1 MFRKSLVTTG
11 HSFDP
16 RDAID
21 EELREYFLPV
31 LTSAARTSEQAD
43 WYVPKI
49 HYLNDLDLEKMERD
63 REKDIRR
70 KKRLGRAR
78 LKVGVLERDPPKTQ
92 RTMPGATE
100 INFGLPPTAIVT
112 AAPSRRAAAQAASA
126 TIANLAA
133 AENTDRPYPSYYPP
147 VEHTTIR
154 TVNPVPIPISA
165 PVPTS
170 LATPS
175 KKQKAIILH
184 APPLKDDLYISRAK
198 LELTRPTQSTSLRP
212 SVTSRPALSR
222 ARGEG
227 EGPSHSRS
235 GGGSTPAKPHSSR
248 PPTAKEI
255 NDAKIKEYAEGLHP
269 VMINGKWHCS
279 VCGCPEEIA
288 IGRRKGPL
296 GEKTMCGDCGKF
308 YHRHRR
314 PNDQVEYNTDP
325 EYHLAKRKGTD
336 DFRRLRRRGALP
348 SRLAAESASA
358 ADTPTSI
365 APAETPISDDDDDD
379 EDDLPLATRT
389 TRHSQPPVNPIRI
402 ISPELSDP
410 DSGNEEGGNLVN
422 KDSKRRPMTSASNS
436 SLSPPPPIPNSLPET
451 NEPPAVTVPPSS
463 QPETEKTAPSNAPA
477 PAPSPESAAPPPSV
491 PATTPTTNGP
501 RSAGARP
508 SARPHVLVVSMVFL
522 DPVEVF

>member
-16 RDAID
+16 RDTID
-21 EELREYFLPV
+21 EELREFFLPV
-31 LTSAARTSEQAD
+31 LTSATRTSEQAD
-43 WYVPKI
+43 WYMPKI

-92 RTMPGATE
+92 RTMLGATE

-133 AENTDRPYPSYYPP
+133 AENTDRPYPGYYPP
-147 VEHTTIR
+147 MEHTPLR
-154 TVNPVPIPISA
+154 AVNPVPAPTSA
-165 PVPTS
+165 PVIIS
-170 LATPS
+170 AATPA
-175 KKQKAIILH
+175 KKQKNVILH
-184 APPLKDDLYISRAK
+184 APLLNEDILPSRAK
-198 LELTRPTQSTSLRP
+198 LELNRPTQSTSLRP
-212 SVTSRPALSR
+212 PVPGRPALSR

-227 EGPSHSRS
+227 EGPSHSR
-235 GGGSTPAKPHSSR
+235 GGGSSTPGKPHSNR

-269 VMINGKWHCS
+269 VFINGKWHCS

-325 EYHLAKRKGTD
+325 EYHLAKRKGGD
-336 DFRRLRRRGALP
+336 DSRRLRRRGGALP

-358 ADTPTSI
+358 ADTPTSV
-365 APAETPISDDDDDD
+365 APAETLVSDDDDDE
-379 EDDLPLATRT
+379 EDDIPLATRT

-410 DSGNEEGGNLVN
+410 DSGNEEGGNLVT
-422 KDSKRRPMTSASNS
+422 KDSKRRPLASASNS

-451 NEPPAVTVPPSS
+451 KEEPTPTAPPPPSEEQAVPP
-463 QPETEKTAPSNAPA
+463 NAPA
-477 PAPSPESAAPPPSV
+477 PPEPAAPTSSA

-501 RSAGARP
+501 RPAMAR
-508 SARPHVLVVSMVFL
+508 RGTGPHVLAVSRRVL
-522 DPVEVF
+522 TAI